1 MECSSEE
8 LDYTK
13 NGITS
18 KACCCINICSIK
30 LGVTPAK
37 HRMQIQLLYS
47 FIHLWKKKI
56 TAAQTYDMFSHW
68 RTLLQDKP
76 MQVKMKH
83 PGLPWEQS

>member
-1 MECSSEE
+1 
-8 LDYTK
+8 
-13 NGITS
+13 
-18 KACCCINICSIK
+18 
-30 LGVTPAK
+30 
-37 HRMQIQLLYS
+37 MQIQLLYS